1 MDIIDTVSAARA
13 QRARAYA
20 NADAARAQAYRL
32 AGDNE
37 DEMRAASSAFA
48 QACDAADA
56 EYWKAL
62 TDVCDD
68 IVDAVRG

>member
-1 MDIIDTVSAARA
+1 MDIIATVNA
-13 QRARAYA
+13 QRAQAYA
-20 NADAARAQAYRL
+20 NADAQRAQAYRL

-37 DEMRAASSAFA
+37 DALLAASSAFA
-48 QACDAADA
+48 RACDAADA

-62 TDVCDD
+62 TAICDD